1 MKKITLL
8 SLVAASSLAFGN
20 TTAEKIDDLQEQI
33 DKLKKQ
39 VSENKKQSANDN
51 IKWGV
56 DFRTS
61 IDNLNYD
68 MADGTSKSNDSLY
81 SMRLWLNMAYA
92 PDSHNIFKGQL
103 SYNKAFGADFA
114 TNGTAMPKGFGMD
127 AFDWVT
133 NEALSGNSMKL
144 KEAYWLYLG
153 DDFFGTGM
161 SWTASVGR
169 RPSTNGF
176 LANLAQ
182 DDEAQS
188 PLGHIINVEFDGA
201 SAKLNLDKLT
211 GVTGM
216 SFKICLGQGS
226 TNAEPM
232 FSTQT
237 PYAENDAE
245 LEAIKLAGFIFV
257 PYDDGQYKILTTYY
271 RAYDLPGYD
280 MTTVAEMTTGADM
293 NGDGIV
299 GGGMGQFGDID
310 GMAISMLVS
319 GLAEDGY
326 LADVKVFASYA
337 QSITRPNTGM
347 TMLGSTEDE
356 TGSSYWAG
364 AYLPVGDGTLGVEY
378 NHGDEYW
385 RPFTYAEDTL
395 VGSKIAARGD
405 AFEINYTYQ
414 INKALSLQARYV
426 NIDYEYTGSN
436 GFFGAEGTPMKID
449 DLKAGA
455 AQWAQLGGTADAA
468 SAQTVVANL
477 MGSGMTQDQ
486 AVAAATQMGMAAS
499 FLPNVVESAQDFRFY
514 IRYRF

>member
-8 SLVAASSLAFGN
+8 SLVAATSLAFGN
-20 TTAEKIDDLQEQI
+20 STADKLDDLQTQI

-39 VSENKKQSANDN
+39 VSENKKQSANNN

-61 IDNLNYD
+61 IDNINYD

-92 PDSHNIFKGQL
+92 PDENNIFKGQL
-103 SYNKAFGADFA
+103 AYNKAFGADFA

-153 DDFFGTGM
+153 DDLFGSGM
-161 SWTASVGR
+161 NWTVSVGR

-176 LANLAQ
+176 LASLSQ

-188 PLGHIINVEFDGA
+188 PLGHVINVEFDGA
-201 SAKLNLDKLT
+201 SAMVNLEKVT

-216 SFKICLGQGS
+216 SFKLCLGQGS

-237 PYAENDAE
+237 SYAENANE
-245 LEAIKLAGFIFV
+245 LEAISLAGFIFV
-257 PYDDGQYKILTTYY
+257 PYDDGQYKVMTTYY

-280 MTTVAEMTTGADM
+280 MTNVQEMMTNTDINLDTFTG
-293 NGDGIV
+293 I
-299 GGGMGQFGDID
+299 MGQFGDID
-310 GMAISMLVS
+310 GMAISMLVN

-326 LADVKVFASYA
+326 LADVKLFASYA
-337 QSITRPNTGM
+337 QSITRPAAGN
-347 TMLGSTEDE
+347 TMLGSADEE
-356 TGSSYWAG
+356 TGSSFWAG
-364 AYLPVGDGTLGVEY
+364 AYLPVGEGTLGVEY

-385 RPFTYAEDTL
+385 RPFTYAEDTMI
-395 VGSKIAARGD
+395 GSKIAARGD

-436 GFFGAEGTPMKID
+436 GFFGAEGSPMKID
-449 DLKAGA
+449 DVKAGA
-455 AQWAQLGGTADAA
+455 AAWASLGGTANPA
-468 SAQTVVANL
+468 SGATVVGNL
-477 MGSGMTQDQ
+477 MGSGMTLAQ
-486 AVAAATQMGMAAS
+486 ATQAATEMGMAATM
-499 FLPNVVESAQDFRFY
+499 LPNVVESAQDFRFY
-514 IRYRF
+514 LRYRF